1 MQSLISQQAAPSS
14 FDPKTMRVRIAAHRL
29 RELCRWMVAVVGLI
43 AVNGVT
49 HAAVFCATTSTEL
62 QTALDSAKNNGEAD
76 TIKIARGIYKPAS
89 ANGFTFYSNEPHSL
103 AIRGGYRYAQGNPC
117 YLPFNSSELTVV
129 DGEGTKALLRISP
142 GSTADIS
149 ITSMTFRNGTN
160 GGIGAPIDLGGTVG
174 YVGKISL
181 ERIAVRDNVS
191 GLSIQAYN
199 EGSISV
205 RNSLFV
211 GNMVNDAWVPMAN
224 FSTGGTDGSGSLEFV
239 GNTVSGNGVI
249 LAGKFAP
256 VQLSAQSG
264 AINAYNNVLC
274 GNTGDDLH
282 IFVNISVAITLAH
295 NDICSMDTSTVN
307 LIQIANLNMD
317 PGFVGNG
324 DYRLRGDSPL
334 RDAGDNNPPGGTG
347 SVDVGGRA
355 RVVFGTVDIGAHE
368 LQDSI
373 FSDGFD

>member
-1 MQSLISQQAAPSS
+1 MP
-14 FDPKTMRVRIAAHRL
+14 
-29 RELCRWMVAVVGLI
+29 
-43 AVNGVT
+43 
-49 HAAVFCATTSTEL
+49 
-62 QTALDSAKNNGEAD
+62 
-76 TIKIARGIYKPAS
+76 
-89 ANGFTFYSNEPHSL
+89 
-103 AIRGGYRYAQGNPC
+103 
-117 YLPFNSSELTVV
+117 
-129 DGEGTKALLRISP
+129 
-142 GSTADIS
+142 
-149 ITSMTFRNGTN
+149 
-160 GGIGAPIDLGGTVG
+160 
-174 YVGKISL
+174 
-181 ERIAVRDNVS
+181 
-191 GLSIQAYN
+191 
-199 EGSISV
+199 
-205 RNSLFV
+205 
-211 GNMVNDAWVPMAN
+211 
-224 FSTGGTDGSGSLEFV
+224 
-239 GNTVSGNGVI
+239 
-249 LAGKFAP
+249 
-256 VQLSAQSG
+256 
-264 AINAYNNVLC
+264 YNNVLC